1 MQRRQGGRPFALTA
15 RAFPPPPPPPP
26 PPPIDREKVH
36 ASFSLS
42 GFF

>member
-1 MQRRQGGRPFALTA
+1 MAGMTAMQRRQGGRPFALTA
-15 RAFPPPPPPPP
+15 RAPP

-36 ASFSLS
+36 VSFSLS